1 MAVQDQPRYAEFKAA
16 FERLISAEDRLVESP
31 DLERETA
38 QAEQASALSAYQKIC
53 DELRM

>member
-16 FERLISAEDRLVESP
+16 FERLISAEDRLVEAP